1 MVEKAHFDAVVD
13 VTDLIEFVARGESPS
28 GVQRVE
34 MGVLPDLISRGSR
47 VTALDRGRGVLV
59 ELDPQ
64 EISPLTDSAA
74 LGRPGAGV
82 AQRLIVS
89 LTERPELQVSP
100 ESVVLFPG
108 AVWIN
113 DSLMLAAR
121 GLHAAGAR
129 LVFYLYDLTP
139 VLHTGHTAAVNMLY
153 ERYLTLVSATAARV
167 PAISVSSRR
176 DYEHWCSEH
185 GYSIP
190 AGEATGLPNAVG
202 PNEHA
207 CSDSPWSR
215 PYALF
220 VGTIESRKNH
230 IAAFEAWRRLIE
242 RHGRD
247 SVPDLVCIGRLGW
260 NADEFLKEFTST
272 NGLNGKV
279 TILTSSVPDDELI
292 AFYAHAEF
300 SIYPSSYEGWGLPVS
315 ESLAFG
321 VPVICTDN
329 SSLREAGGSAAI
341 YIPTADGTAL
351 ANTVEKHFITRSD
364 SAVRGS
370 DLQALAPVP
379 PTWLEV
385 TRKLWQEM
393 EAASSHKVG
402 AMGPEIEIGREYA
415 LGVQQPAPDGAH
427 ADRFLEHLV
436 SEGFTPLLSQPRD
449 ERDFRITDA
458 ALLGTFGAPQAW
470 GLQLLPQHPCTIR
483 FTRPTNESLTLLLST
498 RSMPGCALV
507 ETISPAGSQRSEVY
521 LGGVISIPLGEGESG
536 EDVQVRITVIDASD
550 SVEGFVGI
558 RSFVVLASEDLQGQL
573 AVERAAAKALRQEL
587 DFVTG
592 TRSWRITAPL
602 RRWKGRGVT

>member
-1 MVEKAHFDAVVD
+1 MGMTGFDAVVD
-13 VTDLIEFVARGESPS
+13 ATDLIEFAARGESPS

-34 MGVLPDLISRGSR
+34 MGVLPQLMDQDSRI
-47 VTALDRGRGVLV
+47 TAFDRARGVFV
-59 ELDPQ
+59 EVEHE
-64 EISPLTDSAA
+64 EIAPLTDSGA
-74 LGRPGAGV
+74 LGGAAVGV
-82 AQRLIVS
+82 AQRLSFS
-89 LTERPELQVSP
+89 LTERPELRVSSA
-100 ESVVLFPG
+100 SVVLFPG

-176 DYEHWCSEH
+176 DYEHWCSDNGH
-185 GYSIP
+185 SIA
-190 AGEATGLPNAVG
+190 AGEVTGLPNAVG
-202 PNEHA
+202 PDEHA
-207 CSDSPWSR
+207 SSDSPWFR

-220 VGTIESRKNH
+220 VGTIEARKNH
-230 IAAFEAWRRLIE
+230 IVAFEAWRRLIE

-247 SVPDLVCIGRLGW
+247 VVPDLVCIGRLGW
-260 NADEFLKEFTST
+260 NAEQFLKEFTST
-272 NGLNGKV
+272 NGLDGKV
-279 TILTSSVPDDELI
+279 AILTSSVPDDELI
-292 AFYAHAEF
+292 AFYTHAEF

-329 SSLREAGGSAAI
+329 SSLREAGGSAAM
-341 YIPTADGTAL
+341 YIPTADGTSL
-351 ANTVEKHFITRSD
+351 ANMVEKHFITRIEST
-364 SAVRGS
+364 VRGS

-379 PTWLEV
+379 PTWVEV
-385 TRKLWQEM
+385 SRRLWQEM

-402 AMGPEIEIGREYA
+402 AMGPEIEMGREYA
-415 LGVQQPAPDGAH
+415 LGVEQPVLDGAH

-449 ERDFRITDA
+449 KRDFRITDA

-470 GLQLLPQHPCTIR
+470 GLQLSPHYPCTIR
-483 FTRPTNESLTLLLST
+483 FTRPINESVTLLLAT
-498 RSMPGCALV
+498 RSMPGRALV

-536 EDVQVRITVIDASD
+536 EDVQVRITVVDASD

-558 RSFVVLASEDLQGQL
+558 RSFVVLASDDLQGQL
-573 AVERAAAKALRQEL
+573 AVERAATKALRQEL

-602 RRWKGRGVT
+602 RRWKGRGTP